1 MKSMPLEVEKKRL
14 ENIQEISSTH
24 FDALIIGGGIN
35 GAVSALALRTHGVN
49 VALFEKNDF
58 ASGVSQE
65 SSNLVW
71 GGFKYLESYEL
82 KLVMELCHSRNRLA
96 RAYPS
101 RLVEKR
107 FLAALDST
115 SPFAPWFATVGA
127 NAYWGIGQFA
137 TKRPRYRSPRTIKRL
152 EPSIQSDNL
161 VGGIEYSDHLIVD
174 NDSRFV
180 IQMIVDAADRGASV
194 GNYMTVLEA
203 DYLKK
208 KWHLK
213 VRDQI
218 LDKEF
223 ETTSDVLVNT
233 AGPEVSR
240 ICNMTETK
248 TESNLVF
255 SKGVHLIVPR
265 VTDSGRILA
274 FFDGTQRLF
283 YVIPMGECSVIG
295 TTDERVK
302 EHEVSVNSDDVDFLL
317 GEANTKLS
325 LSKPLTPE
333 DVIAERVGV
342 RPLVIPKGGV
352 DQDKDWTELS
362 RRHEVETNRRY
373 RMISVLGGKLS
384 DCLNVGEEVVNSLED
399 LGYKTS
405 KPSTRWYGEPSKAE
419 KSIFVHAAKTNGI
432 AVDVIGELWRRHGS
446 RSFEIIDII
455 SQDYKMGENLS
466 EKINYSPAE
475 ISVMKKNEFIYY
487 LDDLL
492 RRRTL
497 IGQTVSQS
505 LLEKDPGFA
514 RLIDLI
520 RE

>member
-1 MKSMPLEVEKKRL
+1 MCIR
-14 ENIQEISSTH
+14 
-24 FDALIIGGGIN
+24 
-35 GAVSALALRTHGVN
+35 
-49 VALFEKNDF
+49 
-58 ASGVSQE
+58 
-65 SSNLVW
+65 
-71 GGFKYLESYEL
+71 
-82 KLVMELCHSRNRLA
+82 
-96 RAYPS
+96 
-101 RLVEKR
+101 
-107 FLAALDST
+107 DS
-115 SPFAPWFATVGA
+115 
-127 NAYWGIGQFA
+127 
-137 TKRPRYRSPRTIKRL
+137 
-152 EPSIQSDNL
+152 
-161 VGGIEYSDHLIVD
+161 
-174 NDSRFV
+174 SRFV

-399 LGYKTS
+399 FGYKTS

-419 KSIFVHAAKTNGI
+419 KSIFVHAAKRNGI

>member
-1 MKSMPLEVEKKRL
+1 MGSEMCIR
-14 ENIQEISSTH
+14 
-24 FDALIIGGGIN
+24 
-35 GAVSALALRTHGVN
+35 
-49 VALFEKNDF
+49 
-58 ASGVSQE
+58 
-65 SSNLVW
+65 
-71 GGFKYLESYEL
+71 
-82 KLVMELCHSRNRLA
+82 
-96 RAYPS
+96 
-101 RLVEKR
+101 
-107 FLAALDST
+107 
-115 SPFAPWFATVGA
+115 
-127 NAYWGIGQFA
+127 
-137 TKRPRYRSPRTIKRL
+137 
-152 EPSIQSDNL
+152 
-161 VGGIEYSDHLIVD
+161 
-174 NDSRFV
+174 
-180 IQMIVDAADRGASV
+180 DR
-194 GNYMTVLEA
+194 
-203 DYLKK
+203 
-208 KWHLK
+208 
-213 VRDQI
+213 
-218 LDKEF
+218 
-223 ETTSDVLVNT
+223 
-233 AGPEVSR
+233 
-240 ICNMTETK
+240 
-248 TESNLVF
+248 
-255 SKGVHLIVPR
+255 
-265 VTDSGRILA
+265 
-274 FFDGTQRLF
+274 
-283 YVIPMGECSVIG
+283 
-295 TTDERVK
+295 
-302 EHEVSVNSDDVDFLL
+302 
-317 GEANTKLS
+317 
-325 LSKPLTPE
+325 
-333 DVIAERVGV
+333 
-342 RPLVIPKGGV
+342 